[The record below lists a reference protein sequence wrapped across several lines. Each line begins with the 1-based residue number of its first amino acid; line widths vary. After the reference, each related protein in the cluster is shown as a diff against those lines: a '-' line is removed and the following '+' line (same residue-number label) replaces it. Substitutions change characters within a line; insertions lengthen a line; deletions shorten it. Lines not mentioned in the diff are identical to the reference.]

1 MCIPGGPKFE
11 PLHRDMDKADEDWN
25 EFNDINKLII
35 RSALRTEYKVAFPYL
50 YNNRPRQVATP
61 PYHTPMVMYIKT
73 EDPDLPAFY
82 YDPLI
87 HPIASYRSEGSAAAR
102 AAHRVDVSDEEEED
116 FALPEGCDP
125 FAAETPLYTE
135 NTMNGIA
142 LVFAPRPF
150 NMRSGLTR
158 RTIDVPLVN
167 GWFQEHCPS
176 GYPVKVRVSYQK
188 LLKCYVLN
196 QLHKRPPKALKRKSL
211 FTALKKTKFFQL
223 PSWTGWRQDCR
234 CAARGTTC

>member
-1 MCIPGGPKFE
+1 
-11 PLHRDMDKADEDWN
+11 MDKADEDWN

-87 HPIASYRSEGSAAAR
+87 HPIASYRSEGSTAAR
-102 AAHRVDVSDEEEED
+102 AAQANVREEEEED

-125 FAAETPLYTE
+125 FVAETPLYTE
-135 NTMNGIA
+135 NTMNA
-142 LVFAPRPF
+142 
-150 NMRSGLTR
+150 
-158 RTIDVPLVN
+158 
-167 GWFQEHCPS
+167 
-176 GYPVKVRVSYQK
+176 VSYTH
-188 LLKCYVLN
+188 L
-196 QLHKRPPKALKRKSL
+196 
-211 FTALKKTKFFQL
+211 TL
-223 PSWTGWRQDCR
+223 PTICSV
-234 CAARGTTC
+234 